1 MRELWIADRHKGQL
15 GNKLMFFA
23 AAYAWCLE
31 EGAKLYWPTLHRY
44 ADLFPAMA
52 GQRLI
57 SPNDP
62 SPVDESPA
70 RRAARQQRTAFWL
83 RLAAKLR
90 VLPGVVRKPSGYVA
104 VALPPTW
111 QEFPSPALRVRGRLY
126 MTAWRFFNP
135 VGIRR
140 HRDAILAATRPQPEI
155 ERDADRFASALAP
168 DRLWIGVHVRGGDYA
183 GFVGGKHFHPVER
196 YVAEMH
202 AVAERFRARRP
213 GFVIF
218 SDQPR
223 NAAEF
228 PGLDVLLSA
237 GSAIEDLTRM
247 SRLKLVIGPLSTFSA
262 WAMYRSGGVAFHFGP
277 PAKEDGLEWVYSGYP
292 VARSLEEAARG
303 FERVEGGARFEPE
316 IDVASEAL
324 RPAKQC
330 RVQSAK

>member
-31 EGAKLYWPTLHRY
+31 EGARLYWPTLYKY
-44 ADLFPAMA
+44 AELFPSMA

-62 SPVDESPA
+62 SPTDEPLDV
-70 RRAARQQRTAFWL
+70 RAARQQRRAFWL
-83 RLAAKLR
+83 RLAAKLH

-111 QEFPSPALRVRGRLY
+111 EEFPSPALRARERLY

-140 HRDAILAATRPQPEI
+140 HREAIVAATRPQPEV
-155 ERDADRFASALAP
+155 ERDADRFAAALEVG
-168 DRLWIGVHVRGGDYA
+168 RLWIGVHVRGGDYA

-196 YVAEMH
+196 YVAQMRGL
-202 AVAERFRARRP
+202 AERFRARRP
-213 GFVIF
+213 GFVVF
-218 SDQPR
+218 SDEPR
-223 NAAEF
+223 SAGEF
-228 PGLDVLLSA
+228 GGLDVVVSG

-247 SRLKLVIGPLSTFSA
+247 SRLKLVAGPMSTFSA
-262 WAMYRSGGVAFHFGP
+262 WAMYRAGGVAFHFGS

-292 VARSLEEAARG
+292 VARDVETVASAL
-303 FERVEGGARFEPE
+303 ERVEGGGRFEPE
-316 IDVASEAL
+316 IDMAREAL
-324 RPAKQC
+324 RPAK
-330 RVQSAK
+330 RIE